1 MMLSLLYFD
10 IMTNG
15 YKLVPILN
23 LFLVTN
29 KFRIGTSLIPMKQR
43 LYVLKKLQQKVPHSY
58 TNLYNGN
65 SHTKIYI

>member
-1 MMLSLLYFD
+1 MMVSLLYFD

-43 LYVLKKLQQKVPHSY
+43 LYVLNKLQQKVPHSY
-58 TNLYNGN
+58 TNLDNVN